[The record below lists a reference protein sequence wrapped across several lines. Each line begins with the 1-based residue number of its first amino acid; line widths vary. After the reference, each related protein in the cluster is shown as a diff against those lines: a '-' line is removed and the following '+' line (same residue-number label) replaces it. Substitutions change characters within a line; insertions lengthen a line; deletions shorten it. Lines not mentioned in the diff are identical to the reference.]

1 MPLTAGIVGMPN
13 VGKSTL
19 FNAITNSQV
28 EAANYPFA
36 TISPNTGVVEV
47 PDARLDYLCA
57 IYKPLR
63 RVAATFE
70 FTDIAG
76 LVKGASKGE
85 GLGNQFLANIRE
97 TDAICHVVRCFQ
109 NNDILHVDGSINA
122 LRDAETINLE
132 LIFADIDTVNNRI
145 AKIEKKAKTT
155 KEPDTVFEYDLLV
168 LVRDTLMANKPA
180 RSLSL
185 SVEQEKLLKSFH
197 LLTAKPMI
205 YVANMGEDD
214 LKDFNAN
221 KEYIALKHQA
231 EIENARI
238 VPICAKVECDLLEIT
253 DPDEKEMFMEELNL
267 KESGLNLLIKT
278 AYEMLG
284 LQTFLTCGH
293 DECRAWTFK
302 KGMKAP
308 QCAGIIHTDFE
319 KGFIK
324 AEVYSYDDLV
334 KYGSEQAVKDNGRYR
349 IEGKE
354 YLMQDGDI
362 VFYKFNR

>member
-145 AKIEKKAKTT
+145 AKIEKK
-155 KEPDTVFEYDLLV
+155 
-168 LVRDTLMANKPA
+168 
-180 RSLSL
+180 
-185 SVEQEKLLKSFH
+185 
-197 LLTAKPMI
+197 
-205 YVANMGEDD
+205 G
-214 LKDFNAN
+214 
-221 KEYIALKHQA
+221 
-231 EIENARI
+231 
-238 VPICAKVECDLLEIT
+238 
-253 DPDEKEMFMEELNL
+253 
-267 KESGLNLLIKT
+267 
-278 AYEMLG
+278 
-284 LQTFLTCGH
+284 
-293 DECRAWTFK
+293 
-302 KGMKAP
+302 
-308 QCAGIIHTDFE
+308 
-319 KGFIK
+319 
-324 AEVYSYDDLV
+324 
-334 KYGSEQAVKDNGRYR
+334 
-349 IEGKE
+349 
-354 YLMQDGDI
+354 
-362 VFYKFNR
+362 

>member
-1 MPLTAGIVGMPN
+1 MSLTAGIVGMPN

-36 TISPNTGVVEV
+36 TINPNTGVVEV
-47 PDARLDYLCA
+47 PDSRLDYLT
-57 IYKPLR
+57 KMWSPER
-63 RVAATFE
+63 RIAATFE

-97 TDAICHVVRCFQ
+97 TDAICHVVRCFK
-109 NNDILHVDGSINA
+109 NNDILHVDGSVDSV
-122 LRDAETINLE
+122 RDAETINLE
-132 LIFADIDTVNNRI
+132 LIFADLETVENRI
-145 AKIEKKAKTT
+145 SKVEKKAKTT
-155 KEPDTVFEYDLLV
+155 KDIDSVTEYTLLTKIHDA
-168 LVRDTLMANKPA
+168 LISNKPA
-180 RSLSL
+180 RS
-185 SVEQEKLLKSFH
+185 VEFTPEQAKIVKNFC
-197 LLTAKPMI
+197 LLTYKPML
-205 YVANMGEDD
+205 YVANMGENDITD
-214 LKDFNAN
+214 YNSN
-221 KEYIALKHQA
+221 EQYIALKEYA
-231 EIENARI
+231 KNEGSYI
-238 VPICAKVECDLLEIT
+238 VPICAKVECDLLELT
-253 DPDEKEMFMEELNL
+253 DPDEKAMFMEELGL
-267 KESGLNLLIKT
+267 KESGLDSLIKT
-278 AYEMLG
+278 SYEMLG

-324 AEVYSYDDLV
+324 AEVYSFDDLV

-354 YLMQDGDI
+354 YEMKDGDI
-362 VFYKFNR
+362 CFFKFNR

>member
-1 MPLTAGIVGMPN
+1 MSLKAGIVGMPN

-36 TISPNTGVVEV
+36 TINPNSGVVEV
-47 PDARLDYLCA
+47 PDSRLDYLCSLWN
-57 IYKPLR
+57 PLR

-97 TDAICHVVRCFQ
+97 TDAICHVVRCFKNQ
-109 NNDILHVDGSINA
+109 DILHVSGKV
-122 LRDAETINLE
+122 DAIDDVETINLE
-132 LIFADIDTVNNRI
+132 LIFADLETVNNRI
-145 AKIEKKAKTT
+145 AKVEKKAKTT
-155 KEPDTVFEYDLLV
+155 KEPETVFEYELLV
-168 LVRDTLMANKPA
+168 KVRDTLLNEKPA

-185 SVEQEKLLKSFH
+185 TNEERKVLKLFN
-197 LLTAKPMI
+197 LLTFKPVI

-214 LKDFNAN
+214 IKDYNGNEQYLRLKEFAKNEGSA
-221 KEYIALKHQA
+221 
-231 EIENARI
+231 I
-238 VPICAKVECDLLEIT
+238 VPICAKVEADLLELT
-253 DPDEKEMFMEELNL
+253 DPDEKALFMEELGL
-267 KESGLNLLIKT
+267 HESGLHNLIKT
-278 AYEMLG
+278 AYDLLG
-284 LQTFLTCGH
+284 LRTFLTCGH

-302 KGMKAP
+302 NGMKAP

-324 AEVYSYDDLV
+324 AEVYSF
-334 KYGSEQAVKDNGRYR
+334 
-349 IEGKE
+349 
-354 YLMQDGDI
+354 DI
-362 VFYKFNR
+362 YQHL

>member
-1 MPLTAGIVGMPN
+1 MSLTVGIVGMPN

-47 PDARLDYLCA
+47 PDYRLDHLCK
-57 IYKPLR
+57 IWSPLR
-63 RVAATFE
+63 RVAAIVE

-97 TDAICHVVRCFQ
+97 TDAICHVVRCFKNQ
-109 NNDILHVDGSINA
+109 DILHVDGQVNSI
-122 LRDAETINLE
+122 RDAETINLE
-132 LIFADIDTVNNRI
+132 LIFADLETVDNRI
-145 AKIEKKAKTT
+145 SKVEKKAKTT
-155 KEPDTVFEYDLLV
+155 KDPDSVAEYDLLTKV
-168 LVRDTLMANKPA
+168 KETLMKELPVRILDLTDNE
-180 RSLSL
+180 R
-185 SVEQEKLLKSFH
+185 KLLKTFC

-205 YVANMGEDD
+205 YVANMGENDIGHYDD
-214 LKDFNAN
+214 NDQYNTLKEKAN
-221 KEYIALKHQA
+221 KE
-231 EIENARI
+231 NCSI
-238 VPICAKVECDLLEIT
+238 VPIVAKVEADLLELT
-253 DPDEKEMFMEELNL
+253 DPDEKQLFMEELGL
-267 KESGLNLLIKT
+267 EESGLNNLIKT
-278 AYEMLG
+278 AYKTLG

-324 AEVYSYDDLV
+324 AEVYSFDDLI
-334 KYGSEQAVKDNGRYR
+334 KYGSEQAVKENGRYR

-354 YLMQDGDI
+354 YVMQDGDI